1 MEELLAFP
9 GNGVTL
15 WIVFILS
22 IGIAIAID
30 MGLIDKLR
38 KILGKQTEKLE
49 MTADKDSDPFKRAL
63 LWTMI
68 WIGLASMFA
77 ILILLNMGYDKMIEF
92 VTGYTLEKSLSVD
105 NMFVFVLIFSTLA
118 IPYQYQHKVLT
129 FGILSA
135 IAMRIPLILVG
146 VSILENFRWIVYFFG
161 GLLVFTAVR
170 MMLQKEEKK
179 IEVEKSILLRKI
191 MPITTELEG
200 DKFFTKKNGIVFAT
214 PILVALAMIES
225 ADLVFAIDSIPAVL
239 AITSDPF
246 IVITSNLFAILGLR
260 NLYLLLA
267 GRIEKFYYLRPALVT
282 LLLFVGFKMIAVD
295 FVKLPT
301 QISLLVIACILLS
314 AVGLSYIKTRQ
325 KEKDR
330 IEVVENL
337 VIT

>member
-1 MEELLAFP
+1 MEELLSFP

-282 LLLFVGFKMIAVD
+282 LLLFIGFKMIAVD

>member
-1 MEELLAFP
+1 MEELLSFP

-200 DKFFTKKNGIVFAT
+200 DKFFTKKNGIIFAT
-214 PILVALAMIES
+214 PILVALAMIEL
-225 ADLVFAIDSIPAVL
+225 ADLIFAINSIPAVL
-239 AITSDPF
+239 VITSDPF
-246 IVITSNLFAILGLR
+246 IIITSNLFAILGLR

-282 LLLFVGFKMIAVD
+282 LLLFIGFKMIAVD